1 MKVHPFNRPVDGA
14 LGAPIFLH
22 VGPEDSNISLFG
34 WLELC
39 APRDMPT
46 TGPEKAQEEPS
57 GAGFGVGEEVL
68 VSAAGTEPGLE
79 LQVNFEVRPY
89 LTGLRSK
96 LALGRQ

>member
-1 MKVHPFNRPVDGA
+1 
-14 LGAPIFLH
+14 
-22 VGPEDSNISLFG
+22 
-34 WLELC
+34 
-39 APRDMPT
+39 MPT

-79 LQVNFEVRPY
+79 LQVIFEVRPY

-96 LALGRQ
+96 LA